1 MKNII
6 TISRQFGSGGREI
19 GRRLAKELGY
29 HYYDQA
35 LVSELAKRTD
45 MAEDY
50 LMRVDEIDPQPV
62 MPMTVAQSFTQTIDP
77 ISEMNHEIYHEQA
90 KLIED
95 LAEKGNCVF
104 VGRAADYVLRDKF
117 PLRLFIVAD
126 DDFRLKR
133 CHERGDVSAKQT
145 DKQLLKEIRAIDKRR
160 GRYYEFYTG
169 QAWGEATNYDLIIN
183 TSQLGIDQVIKLLAD
198 FIR

>member
-45 MAEDY
+45 MAEYY